1 MASKPRIVQSA
12 VVDLLM
18 RLTES
23 LEIPFTMN
31 DRDGTVIASTAGRPA
46 GQVDVYALAAA
57 RSGQNVDINEQTLQA
72 PDPIALSPAAE
83 NAGLLPPAPGIYV
96 PVRIGD
102 DVAAVLFARG
112 EPDVVRTK
120 ALTAA
125 AVAGLTLEFTSTA
138 SDTIQQTLGPDVAMR
153 ALLRGTQQL
162 ARRASVL
169 IKVAGWDLMVPRAAM
184 VLMPTNITERLP
196 DQTHAVVRDLLN
208 ALLPNT
214 PSGQLSGSQI
224 VALASLPTSDT
235 QPSLDQIARDIHTQL
250 AGQGLTLAI
259 GIGETHIDM
268 PILPGLRRSYREA
281 EFAAMWGARVAGGDG
296 IHSLRSLGPMA
307 FFAPSLRAR
316 QRLAESLLEPM
327 RASPEIM
334 ETVRIFLDADLSLET
349 AAKRSGQ
356 HRHTVR
362 THLQRA
368 RDLTGLDPRALTDAV
383 QLKLAFLLSGPQ
395 TVRNV

>member
-1 MASKPRIVQSA
+1 MAWKPRIVQSA

-57 RSGQNVDINEQTLQA
+57 RSGQTVDITEQTLQS

-112 EPDVVRTK
+112 EPDMVRTK

-153 ALLRGTQQL
+153 ALLRGTQQF

-184 VLMPTNITERLP
+184 VLMPANITERLP

-214 PSGQLSGSQI
+214 PSGQLSGGQI

-235 QPSLDQIARDIHTQL
+235 QPSLDEVARDIHAQL
-250 AGQGLTLAI
+250 AGQGLSLAI
-259 GIGETHIDM
+259 GVGETHIDM

-296 IHSLRSLGPMA
+296 VHSLRSLGPMA

-316 QRLAESLLEPM
+316 QRLADSLLEPM

-368 RDLTGLDPRALTDAV
+368 RDLTGLDQRALTDAV
-383 QLKLAFLLSGPQ
+383 QLKLAFLLAAE